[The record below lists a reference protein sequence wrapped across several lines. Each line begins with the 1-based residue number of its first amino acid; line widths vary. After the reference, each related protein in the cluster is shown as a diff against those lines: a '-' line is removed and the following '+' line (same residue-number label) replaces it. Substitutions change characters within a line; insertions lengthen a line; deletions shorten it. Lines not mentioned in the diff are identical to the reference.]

1 MKANKSY
8 FLSFLFLF
16 ILSVCAYT
24 QSVRYVAYFPVPY
37 LAHQK
42 IEANTAYFAAKDG
55 AKVEVVGS
63 FQGAN
68 LTTAKDLELKTNIN
82 ASSGTAIPK
91 INVGGNIV
99 DTTGDFVVDK
109 ENGKITFTNAPK
121 VTETSLLNGEPV
133 TFLTNSVNELKADNN
148 LKVKAV
154 KWRSVDQNNNA
165 VVNNAF
171 VKDSQSSSST
181 SVLTGFPSDTKK
193 LCWMPLRLK
202 GSYEYQYYLVA
213 VTDCCPEDKAAN
225 GGSCPS

>member
-1 MKANKSY
+1 MKVNKSY
-8 FLSFLFLF
+8 FLSFLLLF
-16 ILSVCAYT
+16 ALSVCAYA

-37 LAHQK
+37 LTHQK
-42 IEANTAYFAAKDG
+42 IEANTAYFAGKDG
-55 AKVEVVGS
+55 AKVEVEGR

-68 LTTAKDLELKTNIN
+68 LVTAKDLEVKGT
-82 ASSGTAIPK
+82 SSPSAVIQGV
-91 INVGGNIV
+91 NVGGSV
-99 DTTGDFVVDK
+99 SDTTGDFVVDK
-109 ENGKITFTNAPK
+109 QNGTLSFTNVPK
-121 VTETSLLNGEPV
+121 TTTQSILNGEPV
-133 TFLTNSVNELKADNN
+133 TFITNSVNELKADNN

-154 KWRSVDQNNNA
+154 KWRSGSD
-165 VVNNAF
+165 VNNTF
-171 VKDSQSSSST
+171 IKDSESSSST

>member
-1 MKANKSY
+1 MKVNKSY
-8 FLSFLFLF
+8 FLSFLLLF
-16 ILSVCAYT
+16 ALSVCAYA

-37 LAHQK
+37 LTHQK
-42 IEANTAYFAAKDG
+42 IEANTAYFAGKDG
-55 AKVEVVGS
+55 AKVEVEGM

-68 LTTAKDLELKTNIN
+68 LVTAKDLEVTGT
-82 ASSGTAIPK
+82 SSTSAVIQGV
-91 INVGGNIV
+91 NVGGSV
-99 DTTGDFVVDK
+99 SDTTGDFVVDK
-109 ENGKITFTNAPK
+109 QNGTLSFTNVPK
-121 VTETSLLNGEPV
+121 TTTQSILNGEPV
-133 TFLTNSVNELKADNN
+133 TIITNSVNELKADNN

-171 VKDSQSSSST
+171 VKGSQSSSST